1 MEVRDY
7 IQQHYTPYDG
17 DESFLASPS
26 EKTLQLWEKVKALL
40 TTEREKGGMYGIDNE
55 TIATIESHQAGYID
69 KNLETI
75 VGLQTDEA
83 LKRSI
88 MPFGGIRLVHTALKA
103 YGKEVPKEVDE
114 VFAYRKTH
122 NDGVFDVYT
131 DEMKR
136 ARHSAIITGLPDA
149 YGRGR
154 IIGDYRKVALF
165 GTDYLIKEREEIK
178 REAIGDVMDESLMRH
193 REEISEHI
201 RALGELSRMAS
212 TYSFDIAKPA
222 TDTKEA
228 IQWIY
233 FAYLASTK
241 EQNGAA
247 MSLGRISTFLD
258 IYSERDLKNGRY
270 TESEIQEM
278 VDHFVMKLRLI
289 RFLRTPSYDQLF
301 SGDPTWVTESIG
313 GLSLDGRHMVTK
325 MSYRFLHTLTNLG
338 PAPEPNLTVLYS
350 SRLPKPFRNYCA
362 LMSIRS
368 SSIQYEN
375 DDIMNE
381 VHGDD
386 YGIACCVSAMQIGKQ
401 MQFFGA
407 RVNLAKAL
415 LYAINGGK
423 DEIDGKQVSPEFAP
437 VTSEYLDYEEVKRK
451 FETMCDWLAKL
462 YVDTLNV
469 IHYMHD
475 KYSYERIQ
483 MALHDEHVVRTL
495 AGGIAGLSVVADS
508 LSAMKFAKVKAI
520 RDEHNLATE
529 YEIEGEYPAFG
540 NNDERVD
547 DIANWIVG
555 MFSDKLKKHHTYR
568 NSIPTLSVLTITSNV
583 VYGKKTGST
592 PDGRKRG
599 EPFAP
604 GANPMH
610 GRDKKGSVASMKSV
624 AKIPYKKA
632 ADGISYTF
640 SIVPS
645 ALGKK
650 LDDQVSNLVSLLDG
664 YVIEKGH
671 HINVNVIE
679 KEVLLDA
686 MNRPELYPQLT
697 IRVSGYAVNFVK
709 LTREQQLDVIKR
721 TFHTTL

>member
-1 MEVRDY
+1 MEIRDY

-26 EKTLQLWEKVKALL
+26 KRTLSLWEKVKALL
-40 TTEREKGGMYGIDNE
+40 LVERERGGMYAIDNE
-55 TIATIESHQAGYID
+55 TIATIESHDPGFID
-69 KNLETI
+69 RNLESI

-83 LKRSI
+83 LKRAI

-103 YGKEVPKEVDE
+103 YGKEVPKDVDD
-114 VFAYRKTH
+114 VFTYRKTH

-165 GTDYLIKEREEIK
+165 GTDYLIKEKEEIK
-178 REAIGDVMDESLMRH
+178 RAAVNDVMNESLIRH
-193 REEISEHI
+193 REEISEQI
-201 RALGELSRMAS
+201 RALKELTQMAR
-212 TYSFDIAKPA
+212 TYSYDISQPA
-222 TDTKEA
+222 TNTKEA
-228 IQWIY
+228 VQWIY

-247 MSLGRISTFLD
+247 MSLGRVSTFLD
-258 IYSERDLKNGRY
+258 IYSEKDLQDGRY
-270 TESEIQEM
+270 TESDIQEFI
-278 VDHFVMKLRLI
+278 DHFVMKLRLI

-313 GLSLDGRHMVTK
+313 GMGLDGRHLVTK

-350 SRLPKPFRNYCA
+350 SHLPKAFRNYCA
-362 LMSIRS
+362 MMSIKS

-375 DDIMNE
+375 DEIMNP

-386 YGIACCVSAMQIGKQ
+386 YGIACCVSAMRIGKQ

-423 DEIDGKQVSPEFAP
+423 DEIDGQQVSPEFAP
-437 VTSEYLDYEEVKRK
+437 VTSIYLDYEEVKRK

-483 MALHDEHVVRTL
+483 MALHDEHVARTL

-508 LSAMKFAKVKAI
+508 LSAMKWAKVKAI
-520 RDEHNLATE
+520 RDERGLATE
-529 YEIEGEYPAFG
+529 YEIEGEYPSYG
-540 NNDERVD
+540 NNDDRVD
-547 DIANWIVG
+547 DIATWIVK
-555 MFSDKLKKHHTYR
+555 MFSQKLKKHHTYR
-568 NSIPTLSVLTITSNV
+568 ESIPTLSVLTITSNV

-592 PDGRKRG
+592 PDGRKKG

-610 GRDKKGSVASMKSV
+610 GRDQKGSVASMKSV
-624 AKIPYKKA
+624 AKIPYKDA
-632 ADGISYTF
+632 EDGISYTF

-645 ALGKK
+645 ALGKSV
-650 LDDQVSNLVSLLDG
+650 DNQVENLVTLLDA
-664 YVIEKGH
+664 YVMEKGH

-686 MNRPELYPQLT
+686 MERPELYPQLT

-709 LTREQQLDVIKR
+709 LTREQQLDVIMR
-721 TFHTTL
+721 TFHTVL